1 MNSPE
6 RATSPLERRMKS
18 ITKAEAD
25 RMVAEAVLRLP
36 TRRAAKRL
44 LNLYE
49 QVGSPLAAFISFE
62 GVNPAAEDIEQQFHG
77 HYFGSYTRDE
87 VIQTGLEI
95 AEYDVAL
102 QRFLEDQGLPDTA
115 LDWDFDA
122 LWPVV
127 REQYLLVQEGEYFH
141 VFDAGL
147 VWPEKEA
154 EG

>member
-6 RATSPLERRMKS
+6 RATSPPERRVKS
-18 ITKAEAD
+18 ITKAGAD
-25 RMVAEAVLRLP
+25 RIVAEAVLRLP
-36 TRRAAKRL
+36 TRKAAKRL

-49 QVGSPLAAFISFE
+49 QSGPPVAAFLQFQD
-62 GVNPAAEDIEQQFHG
+62 VDPAAEDIERQFHG

-102 QRFLEDQGLPDTA
+102 QRFLEDQGLPDAA

-127 REQYLLVQEGEYFH
+127 REQYLLVQEGEFFH

-147 VWPEKEA
+147 VWPEQEA

>member
-1 MNSPE
+1 MANPE
-6 RATSPLERRMKS
+6 HATSPPERRMKS

-25 RMVAEAVLRLP
+25 LVMAEMLTRLP
-36 TRRAAKRL
+36 TRKAAKRL

-49 QVGSPLAAFISFE
+49 QFGAAVAAFLQFQD
-62 GVNPAAEDIEQQFHG
+62 VNPAAEDIEQQFHG

-102 QRFLEDQGLPDTA
+102 QRFLEDQGLPDAA

-122 LWPVV
+122 LWPVI
-127 REQYLLVQEGEYFH
+127 REQYLLVQENEYFH

-147 VWPEKEA
+147 VWPENETDL
-154 EG
+154 

>member
-1 MNSPE
+1 MSGPEQAPSPPE
-6 RATSPLERRMKS
+6 QRMKS

-25 RMVAEAVLRLP
+25 LVMAKMLTRLP
-36 TRRAAKRL
+36 TRKAAKRL

-49 QVGSPLAAFISFE
+49 QVGSPVAAFLQFQD
-62 GVNPAAEDIEQQFHG
+62 VDPAAEDIERQFHG

-102 QRFLEDQGLPDTA
+102 QRFLEGQGLPDAA